1 MMEIH
6 KLCDNMGPT
15 LVIVETIDGKILG
28 GYTKEDWSV
37 ANVFKNKN
45 SNWDSISGYKIDEH
59 AFIFSLEKRQKAK
72 IILSIVIQLL
82 AQLLVEVMIYIY
94 AQDV

>member
-1 MMEIH
+1 MIFNWINPNIEKVSASLIYSAKSDGDSAKSFH

-37 ANVFKNKN
+37 DNVFKNKN
-45 SNWDSISGYKIDEH
+45 SNWGLTNGYKIEN
-59 AFIFSLEKRQKAK
+59 
-72 IILSIVIQLL
+72 
-82 AQLLVEVMIYIY
+82 MISFFL
-94 AQDV
+94 